1 MSTRKSYKLAMGKFK
16 SASYGETVAADWLKS
31 LGIEPTAITRVDD
44 LSKRARPNGLLGG
57 KSGTILKVDTAD
69 QAQLLGNRLDPK
81 DKCKTPVDEMIT
93 NANRLAGDGMYVL
106 LSADGT
112 SSAVRRLSKIFKLT
126 GMTYDQ
132 PDKDA
137 TGTVNEI
144 INRTHLAPSVK
155 TALVDYVGEQYD
167 NLLPIV
173 KNIVQLPPS
182 EQAEMT
188 WEDVMIRIG
197 TRPGSVL
204 PWGGNGSMGLDAYII
219 NGDVD
224 GACAYYS
231 RLMDGGSLPIMMAGW
246 LAKKIADTAICVA
259 VIDSLGV
266 DARKAVNLVAPP
278 KNPKAVPYLAKN
290 VNSVWRRVGGNPE
303 AMMKLAYDTMQ
314 DLAMIKKTGKK
325 ELKDENGNPLRKD
338 DGGVMFEIVAPPLRE
353 SLDDKTLLLRMV
365 VRAADAFAGK

>member
-1 MSTRKSYKLAMGKFK
+1 MGKFK
-16 SASYGETVAADWLKS
+16 SSSYGETVAADWLKS
-31 LGIEPTAITRVDD
+31 LGIEPTSITRVDD
-44 LSKRARPNGLLGG
+44 LSKRARTNGLLGG
-57 KSGTILKVDTAD
+57 KSGTILKVYTASE
-69 QAQLLGNRLDPK
+69 AQLLGDRIDPNG
-81 DKCKTPVDEMIT
+81 KCKTPVDEMIH

-112 SSAVRRLSKIFKLT
+112 SSAVRRLAKIFKLT

-137 TGTVNEI
+137 AGTVNEI
-144 INRTHLAPSVK
+144 INRTHLDTSVK
-155 TALVDYVGEQYD
+155 TALVNYVGEQYD

-173 KNIVQLPPS
+173 KSIDQLPSS

-204 PWGGNGSMGLDAYII
+204 PWGSNGSSGLDDYVI

-246 LAKKIADTAICVA
+246 LSRKIADVAICVA
-259 VIDSLGV
+259 VIDVLGL
-266 DARKAVNLVAPP
+266 DSREAVNLIAQP
-278 KNPKAVPYLAKN
+278 KNSKAVFYLSKRLDD
-290 VNSVWRRVGGNPE
+290 VWRRVGGDPE
-303 AMMKLAYDTMQ
+303 AMMKLAHDTMQ
-314 DLAMIKKTGKK
+314 DLEMIRKTGKK
-325 ELKDENGNPLRKD
+325 ELKDEDGHPLKKD

-353 SLDDKTLLLRMV
+353 SLDDETLLLRMI